1 MNKWNFQLWLA
12 LNGAQYINT
21 LFCKPINQNKP
32 RWRQVKRILEENKG
46 LRFIKAEGENSL
58 LQ

>member
-1 MNKWNFQLWLA
+1 MTKWDFQLWLA
-12 LNGAQYINT
+12 LNGAQYIT
-21 LFCKPINQNKP
+21 PLFCKPINQNKP

-58 LQ
+58 L

>member
-1 MNKWNFQLWLA
+1 MNKWDFQLWLA

-21 LFCKPINQNKP
+21 LFCKPINQSKP

-46 LRFIKAEGENSL
+46 LRFIARDKKDSY
-58 LQ
+58 

>member
-1 MNKWNFQLWLA
+1 MNKWDFQLWLA

-46 LRFIKAEGENSL
+46 LRFIARDKKDSY
-58 LQ
+58 